1 MTDFFNPQIMGG
13 TAPVQMPDFGVPPE
27 QVQPA
32 PQPAPPP
39 PKQVFV
45 PVPVMVEKPR
55 KPKGMSISVEAARKA
70 QGLYPQEQA
79 QKGQMMDRATQSLP
93 TPSGAWGAAK

>member
-13 TAPVQMPDFGVPPE
+13 PAQVQMPDFGVPPE

-32 PQPAPPP
+32 PAPV
-39 PKQVFV
+39 KQVFV